1 MSMTMSCVFFSIG
14 TLEIN
19 FTEFTV
25 PPRAPRPTSH
35 LHTIND
41 ESFLIT
47 KGRLRSTFAQL
58 SDSCSAP
65 IQIEPAAGDY
75 IVMSIGAPHSFTNPY
90 EQEVVFVNTF
100 APSFYVDY
108 FRLLS
113 KYKTVMLREPQEMTR
128 IMGRY
133 GSAPLLEEGNFVE
146 E

>member
-1 MSMTMSCVFFSIG
+1 
-14 TLEIN
+14 
-19 FTEFTV
+19 
-25 PPRAPRPTSH
+25 
-35 LHTIND
+35 
-41 ESFLIT
+41 
-47 KGRLRSTFAQL
+47 
-58 SDSCSAP
+58 
-65 IQIEPAAGDY
+65 
-75 IVMSIGAPHSFTNPY
+75 MSIGAPHSFTNPY
-90 EQEVVFVNTF
+90 EEEVVFVNTS